1 MNPKNPASSAFVSR
15 WEAVGMSRAS
25 WYRRGKPTAKPRP
38 KITQK
43 RMAEAFGVSLRT
55 IQRDRAVAL
64 HKAFAEEGPK
74 AEAEDRAIN
83 FNKIR
88 TDAASHF
95 ADTLCRRETAVLDNL
110 DCLIRLTEMKGDMAA
125 EIEPPGDND
134 LK

>member
-1 MNPKNPASSAFVSR
+1 MNPKNPPSGASVR
-15 WEAVGMSRAS
+15 PWEAVGMSRAS
-25 WYRRGKPTAKPRP
+25 WYRHGKPTAKPTP
-38 KITQK
+38 TITQK

-64 HKAFAEEGPK
+64 HKAFAEEVPK
-74 AEAEDRAIN
+74 AEAEDRAIDFDRIN
-83 FNKIR
+83 

-95 ADTLCRRETAVLDNL
+95 ADTLCRRETAVLDSL

-125 EIEPPGDND
+125 EIEPGDND

>member
-15 WEAVGMSRAS
+15 WEVIGMSRAS
-25 WYRRGKPTAKPRP
+25 WYRRGKPTARP

-43 RMAEAFGVSLRT
+43 RMAGAFGVSLRT

-64 HKAFAEEGPK
+64 HKAFAEEVPK
-74 AEAEDRAIN
+74 AEAEDRAID
-83 FNKIR
+83 FDKIR

-125 EIEPPGDND
+125 EI
-134 LK
+134 

>member
-1 MNPKNPASSAFVSR
+1 MRSQDRAARWLAKAENRQRERRITVTSSSSYA
-15 WEAVGMSRAS
+15 A
-25 WYRRGKPTAKPRP
+25 RR
-38 KITQK
+38 TQK

-64 HKAFAEEGPK
+64 HKAFAEEVPK
-74 AEAEDRAIN
+74 AEAEDRAID
-83 FNKIR
+83 FNRIN

-95 ADTLCRRETAVLDNL
+95 ADTLCRRETAVLDRL
-110 DCLIRLTEMKGDMAA
+110 DCLIRPTEMKGDMAA